1 MVPTYPRASSVAER
15 VCVAPSLAAEAA
27 EFFLLLRRRR
37 YGANMRFVFIAAI
50 SSLSSLSADR
60 TVDMEFCSEHSD
72 GQRRRYVM
80 YVCMCVCVYVCRCVC
95 RYVCVCRCVYVC
107 ICVCRPVYVCM
118 CVNVCVYVCM
128 CVDVC
133 VCVIL

>member
-80 YVCMCVCVYVCRCVC
+80 YVCMCVCVYVCRCVYIYVC
-95 RYVCVCRCVYVC
+95 MYVCMYVYVCVDLCMYVC
-107 ICVCRPVYVCM
+107 V
-118 CVNVCVYVCM
+118 
-128 CVDVC
+128 
-133 VCVIL
+133 